1 MVDLGAKGPKVVEP
15 QVDDRVTDVRD
26 MIELFQ
32 PGDDHVADDS
42 RRDFRFA
49 HGLQSGFDL
58 AYEAIDILGRD
69 RPFGAGDA
77 HAPGK
82 LFSIELFA
90 HAVLFHDHGCG
101 QDGPFVGAEAFVA
114 ILATPP
120 AANCASGVVRGVN
133 HTGLVVSAVWTMHK
147 GHPGGARLF
156 GARSRSLAITLPD
169 IFGGQHHSTARKRG
183 ASREGTASLKEIS
196 TLVPPGRVRSR
207 GGLWEVSDRSR
218 GGLVRVTGELR
229 RRRKARKTG
238 AGRRGPAPV
247 RAQSNPQAGRETAR
261 GRGEMTCTRP
271 QLPLTPAQESRDV
284 E

>member
-49 HGLQSGFDL
+49 HRLQSGFDL

-69 RPFGAGDA
+69 
-77 HAPGK
+77 
-82 LFSIELFA
+82 
-90 HAVLFHDHGCG
+90 
-101 QDGPFVGAEAFVA
+101 GPFIGSEAFVA
-114 ILATPP
+114 ILANPP

-147 GHPGGARLF
+147 RHPGGARLF

-218 GGLVRVTGELR
+218 GGLVRVTGER
-229 RRRKARKTG
+229 RWHKARKTG
-238 AGRRGPAPV
+238 AGRG
-247 RAQSNPQAGRETAR
+247 
-261 GRGEMTCTRP
+261 GRGAGPR
-271 QLPLTPAQESRDV
+271 RR
-284 E
+284 